1 MSTPDCRHVRVAVGG
16 DPHDLAP
23 DVRAHLET
31 CAECRKFQAETL
43 ALDSRLRAALEL
55 PLAGF
60 RKAAPVQARAP
71 VRRYALAASVMLAVL
86 LGGGFWLLGSQ
97 NALAGEIVEHVRHE
111 SSSWGAQAAVPAESL
126 ADVLRKAGVSFD
138 TSMPVVYAS
147 ACPFRGHRVPHLVV
161 QTADGPVTVM
171 ILAHEKVSGREE
183 FSEDGYRG
191 VLVPAGEGS
200 MAILARDGAVPD
212 EVAATLVSG
221 VRR

>member
-60 RKAAPVQARAP
+60 RKAAPVQAQAP

-97 NALAGEIVEHVRHE
+97 NALAGEIVEH
-111 SSSWGAQAAVPAESL
+111 AASL